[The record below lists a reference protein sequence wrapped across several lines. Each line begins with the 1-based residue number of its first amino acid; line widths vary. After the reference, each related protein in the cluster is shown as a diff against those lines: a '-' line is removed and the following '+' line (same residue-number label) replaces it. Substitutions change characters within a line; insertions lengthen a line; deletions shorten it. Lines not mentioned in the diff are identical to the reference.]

1 MAIPATTT
9 EPRLRHEEKHQ
20 VNLRE
25 ALVLS
30 RRLEKL
36 FPRDPHAGPEGSYQ
50 VVSLYYD
57 DPYDTALRQKLDG
70 MNRRE
75 KFRLRYYGKEP
86 AFFKLEKKYKV
97 KGLCGKGSCRLSREE
112 GERLLRRDFAF
123 LLEKEEP
130 LAREFYAKL
139 RRGLAPKTV
148 VRYTGVLRQAAPGAG
163 PQNGGALYPGGLS
176 LRPGECAGHLGRG
189 HPGRRAGAV
198 PHPPKAAACPG
209 GLGRGGSEIR
219 RLSAGDCQAGGAGPQ
234 PAGDGLLQVRPVPP
248 L

>member
-1 MAIPATTT
+1 MEGTAAMAIPATTT

-36 FPRDPHAGPEGSYQ
+36 FPRDPHAGPEGRYQ

-70 MNRRE
+70 VNRRE

-148 VRYTGVLRQAAPGAG
+148 VRYTREAFLYAPGNVRVTLDG
-163 PQNGGALYPGGLS
+163 DI
-176 LRPGECAGHLGRG
+176 
-189 HPGRRAGAV
+189 RAGA
-198 PHPPKAAACPG
+198 PERFLIPQKLLPALG
-209 GLGRGGSEIR
+209 GLAVVEVKYDAFLPEIVKLAVQVPNRQGTACSKYALCR
-219 RLSAGDCQAGGAGPQ
+219 RYD
-234 PAGDGLLQVRPVPP
+234 
-248 L
+248 

>member
-1 MAIPATTT
+1 MEETAAMAIPATTT

-36 FPRDPHAGPEGSYQ
+36 FPRDPHTGPEGSYQ

-70 MNRRE
+70 VNRRE

-148 VRYTGVLRQAAPGAG
+148 VRYTREAFLYAPGNVRVTLDG
-163 PQNGGALYPGGLS
+163 DI
-176 LRPGECAGHLGRG
+176 
-189 HPGRRAGAV
+189 RAGA
-198 PHPPKAAACPG
+198 PERFLIPQKLLPALG
-209 GLGRGGSEIR
+209 GLAVVEVKYDAFLPEIVKLAAQVPNRQGTACSKYALCR
-219 RLSAGDCQAGGAGPQ
+219 RYD
-234 PAGDGLLQVRPVPP
+234 
-248 L
+248 

>member
-70 MNRRE
+70 VNRRE

-112 GERLLRRDFAF
+112 GERLLRGDSAF
-123 LLEKEEP
+123 LLEKEES

-148 VRYTGVLRQAAPGAG
+148 VRYTREAFLYAPGNVRVTLDG
-163 PQNGGALYPGGLS
+163 DI
-176 LRPGECAGHLGRG
+176 
-189 HPGRRAGAV
+189 RAGAPERFLIPQKLLPALGSLAVVEVKYDAFLPEIVKLAVQV
-198 PHPPKAAACPG
+198 PNRQGTACSKYA
-209 GLGRGGSEIR
+209 LCR
-219 RLSAGDCQAGGAGPQ
+219 RYD
-234 PAGDGLLQVRPVPP
+234 
-248 L
+248 

>member
-1 MAIPATTT
+1 MEETAAMAIPATMT

-57 DPYDTALRQKLDG
+57 DPYDTALRKKLDG

-97 KGLCGKGSCRLSREE
+97 KGLCGKGLCRLSREE

-148 VRYTGVLRQAAPGAG
+148 VRYTREAFLYAPGNVRVTLDG
-163 PQNGGALYPGGLS
+163 DI
-176 LRPGECAGHLGRG
+176 
-189 HPGRRAGAV
+189 RAGA
-198 PHPPKAAACPG
+198 PERFLIPQKLLPALG
-209 GLGRGGSEIR
+209 GLAVVEVKYDAFLPEIVKLAVQVPNRQGTACSKYALCR
-219 RLSAGDCQAGGAGPQ
+219 RYD
-234 PAGDGLLQVRPVPP
+234 
-248 L
+248 

>member
-1 MAIPATTT
+1 MEGTAAMAIPATTT

-70 MNRRE
+70 VDRRE
-75 KFRLRYYGKEP
+75 KFRLRYYGEEP

-97 KGLCGKGSCRLSREE
+97 KGLCGKGACKLSREE
-112 GERLLRRDFAF
+112 EERLLRGDFAF

-148 VRYTGVLRQAAPGAG
+148 VRYTREAFLYAPGNVRVTLDG
-163 PQNGGALYPGGLS
+163 DI
-176 LRPGECAGHLGRG
+176 
-189 HPGRRAGAV
+189 RAGA
-198 PHPPKAAACPG
+198 PERFLIPQKLLPALG
-209 GLGRGGSEIR
+209 GLAVVEVKYDAFLPEIVKLAVQVPNRQGTACSKYALCR
-219 RLSAGDCQAGGAGPQ
+219 RYD
-234 PAGDGLLQVRPVPP
+234 
-248 L
+248 

>member
-1 MAIPATTT
+1 MEETAAMAIPATTT

-36 FPRDPHAGPEGSYQ
+36 FPHDPHAGPEGSYQ

-70 MNRRE
+70 VNRRE
-75 KFRLRYYGKEP
+75 KFRLRYYGEEP

-148 VRYTGVLRQAAPGAG
+148 VRYTREAFLYAPGNVRVTLDG
-163 PQNGGALYPGGLS
+163 DI
-176 LRPGECAGHLGRG
+176 
-189 HPGRRAGAV
+189 RAGA
-198 PHPPKAAACPG
+198 PERFLIPQKLLPALG
-209 GLGRGGSEIR
+209 GLVVVEVKYDAFLPEIVKLAVQVPNRQGTACSKYALCR
-219 RLSAGDCQAGGAGPQ
+219 RYD
-234 PAGDGLLQVRPVPP
+234 
-248 L
+248 

>member
-70 MNRRE
+70 VNRRE
-75 KFRLRYYGKEP
+75 KFRLRYYGEKP

-97 KGLCGKGSCRLSREE
+97 KGLCGKGACRLSREE
-112 GERLLRRDFAF
+112 GGAAAAGGFRLPAG
-123 LLEKEEP
+123 K
-130 LAREFYAKL
+130 
-139 RRGLAPKTV
+139 RGAPGP
-148 VRYTGVLRQAAPGAG
+148 GVLRQAAPGAG

-189 HPGRRAGAV
+189 HPDRRAGAV

-209 GLGRGGSEIR
+209 RLGRGGSEIR
-219 RLSAGDCQAGGAGPQ
+219 RLLPEIVKLAV
-234 PAGDGLLQVRPVPP
+234 QVPNRQGTACSKYA
-248 L
+248 LCRRYD

>member
-1 MAIPATTT
+1 MEETAAMAIPATTT

-36 FPRDPHAGPEGSYQ
+36 FPRDPHAGPEGFYQ

-70 MNRRE
+70 VNRRE
-75 KFRLRYYGKEP
+75 KFRLRYYGEEP
-86 AFFKLEKKYKV
+86 AFFKLEKKYKA
-97 KGLCGKGSCRLSREE
+97 KGVGGKGACGLSREE
-112 GERLLRRDFAF
+112 GERLLRGDFAF

-148 VRYTGVLRQAAPGAG
+148 VRYTREAFLYAPGNVRVTLDG
-163 PQNGGALYPGGLS
+163 DI
-176 LRPGECAGHLGRG
+176 
-189 HPGRRAGAV
+189 RAGA
-198 PHPPKAAACPG
+198 PERFLIPQKLLPALG
-209 GLGRGGSEIR
+209 GLAVVEVKYDAFLPEIVK
-219 RLSAGDCQAGGAGPQ
+219 LAV
-234 PAGDGLLQVRPVPP
+234 QVPNRQGTACSKYALCRAMIEEVAP
-248 L
+248 

>member
-1 MAIPATTT
+1 MEGTAAMAIPATTT

-70 MNRRE
+70 VNRRE

-148 VRYTGVLRQAAPGAG
+148 VRYTREAFLYAPGTVRVTLDG
-163 PQNGGALYPGGLS
+163 DI
-176 LRPGECAGHLGRG
+176 
-189 HPGRRAGAV
+189 RAGA
-198 PHPPKAAACPG
+198 PERFLIPQKLLPALG
-209 GLGRGGSEIR
+209 GLAVVEVKYDAFLPEIVKLAAQVPNRQGTACSKYALCR
-219 RLSAGDCQAGGAGPQ
+219 RYD
-234 PAGDGLLQVRPVPP
+234 
-248 L
+248 

>member
-70 MNRRE
+70 VDRRE
-75 KFRLRYYGKEP
+75 KFRLRYYGEEP

-97 KGLCGKGSCRLSREE
+97 KGLCGKGACGLSREE
-112 GERLLRRDFAF
+112 GERLLRGDSAF

-148 VRYTGVLRQAAPGAG
+148 VRYTREAFLYAPGNVRVTLDG
-163 PQNGGALYPGGLS
+163 DI
-176 LRPGECAGHLGRG
+176 
-189 HPGRRAGAV
+189 RAGA
-198 PHPPKAAACPG
+198 PERFLIPQKLLPALG
-209 GLGRGGSEIR
+209 GLAVVEVKYDAFLPEIVKLAVQVPNRQGTACSKYALCR
-219 RLSAGDCQAGGAGPQ
+219 RYD
-234 PAGDGLLQVRPVPP
+234 
-248 L
+248 

>member
-1 MAIPATTT
+1 MEETAAMAIPATTT

-70 MNRRE
+70 VNRRE

-97 KGLCGKGSCRLSREE
+97 KGLCGKRSCRLSREE

-123 LLEKEEP
+123 LLEKEES

-148 VRYTGVLRQAAPGAG
+148 VRYTREAFLYAPGNVRVTLDGDIQAG
-163 PQNGGALYPGGLS
+163 APERFLIPQKLLPALGGLVVVEVKYDAFLPEIVKLAVQVPNRQGTACS
-176 LRPGECAGHLGRG
+176 KYALC
-189 HPGRRAGAV
+189 RRY
-198 PHPPKAAACPG
+198 
-209 GLGRGGSEIR
+209 
-219 RLSAGDCQAGGAGPQ
+219 D
-234 PAGDGLLQVRPVPP
+234 
-248 L
+248 

>member
-1 MAIPATTT
+1 MEETAAMAIPATTT

-70 MNRRE
+70 VNRRE

-112 GERLLRRDFAF
+112 GERLLRGDFAF

-148 VRYTGVLRQAAPGAG
+148 VRYTREAFLYAPGNVRVTLDG
-163 PQNGGALYPGGLS
+163 DI
-176 LRPGECAGHLGRG
+176 
-189 HPGRRAGAV
+189 RAGA
-198 PHPPKAAACPG
+198 PERFLIPQKLLPALG
-209 GLGRGGSEIR
+209 GLAVVEVKYDAFLPEIVKLAVQVPNRQGTACSKYALCR
-219 RLSAGDCQAGGAGPQ
+219 RYD
-234 PAGDGLLQVRPVPP
+234 
-248 L
+248 

>member
-1 MAIPATTT
+1 MEGTAAMAIPATTT

-70 MNRRE
+70 VNRRE

-97 KGLCGKGSCRLSREE
+97 KGLCGKGLCRLSREE

-148 VRYTGVLRQAAPGAG
+148 VRYTREAFLYAPGNVRVTLDG
-163 PQNGGALYPGGLS
+163 DI
-176 LRPGECAGHLGRG
+176 
-189 HPGRRAGAV
+189 RAGA
-198 PHPPKAAACPG
+198 PERFLIPQKLLPALG
-209 GLGRGGSEIR
+209 GLVVVEVKYDAFLPEIVKLAVQVPNRQGTACSKYALCR
-219 RLSAGDCQAGGAGPQ
+219 RYD
-234 PAGDGLLQVRPVPP
+234 
-248 L
+248 

>member
-1 MAIPATTT
+1 MEETAAMAIPATTT

-70 MNRRE
+70 VDRRE

-112 GERLLRRDFAF
+112 GERLLRGDFAF

-130 LAREFYAKL
+130 LAQEFYAKL

-148 VRYTGVLRQAAPGAG
+148 VRYTREAFLYAPGNVRVTLDG
-163 PQNGGALYPGGLS
+163 DI
-176 LRPGECAGHLGRG
+176 
-189 HPGRRAGAV
+189 RAGA
-198 PHPPKAAACPG
+198 PERFLIPQKLLPALG
-209 GLGRGGSEIR
+209 GLAVVEVKYDAFLPEIVKLAVQVPNRQGTACSKYALCR
-219 RLSAGDCQAGGAGPQ
+219 RYD
-234 PAGDGLLQVRPVPP
+234 
-248 L
+248 

>member
-1 MAIPATTT
+1 MEGTAAMAIPATTT

-70 MNRRE
+70 VDRRE
-75 KFRLRYYGKEP
+75 KFRLRYYGEKP

-97 KGLCGKGSCRLSREE
+97 KGLCGKGACKLSREE
-112 GERLLRRDFAF
+112 GEWLLRGDFAF

-148 VRYTGVLRQAAPGAG
+148 VRYTREAFLYAPGNVRVTLDG
-163 PQNGGALYPGGLS
+163 DI
-176 LRPGECAGHLGRG
+176 
-189 HPGRRAGAV
+189 RAGAPERFLIPQKLLPALRGLAVVEVKYDAFLPEIVKLAVQV
-198 PHPPKAAACPG
+198 PNRQGTACSKYA
-209 GLGRGGSEIR
+209 LCR
-219 RLSAGDCQAGGAGPQ
+219 RYD
-234 PAGDGLLQVRPVPP
+234 
-248 L
+248 

>member
-112 GERLLRRDFAF
+112 GERLLRGDSAF

-148 VRYTGVLRQAAPGAG
+148 VRYTREAFLYAPGNVRVTLDG
-163 PQNGGALYPGGLS
+163 DI
-176 LRPGECAGHLGRG
+176 
-189 HPGRRAGAV
+189 RAGA
-198 PHPPKAAACPG
+198 PERFLIPQKLLPALG
-209 GLGRGGSEIR
+209 GLAVVEVKYDAFLPEIVKLAVQVPNRQGTACSKYALCR
-219 RLSAGDCQAGGAGPQ
+219 RYD
-234 PAGDGLLQVRPVPP
+234 
-248 L
+248 

>member
-1 MAIPATTT
+1 MEKTAAMAIPDTTT

-70 MNRRE
+70 VNRRE

-112 GERLLRRDFAF
+112 GERLLRGDSAF

-148 VRYTGVLRQAAPGAG
+148 VRYTREAFLYAPGNVRVTLDG
-163 PQNGGALYPGGLS
+163 DI
-176 LRPGECAGHLGRG
+176 
-189 HPGRRAGAV
+189 RAGA
-198 PHPPKAAACPG
+198 PERFLIPQKLLPALG
-209 GLGRGGSEIR
+209 GLAVVEVKYDAFLPEIVKLAVQVPNRQGTACSKYALCR
-219 RLSAGDCQAGGAGPQ
+219 RYD
-234 PAGDGLLQVRPVPP
+234 
-248 L
+248 

>member
-1 MAIPATTT
+1 MEETAAMAIPATTT

-70 MNRRE
+70 VNRRE
-75 KFRLRYYGKEP
+75 KFRLRYYGEEP

-148 VRYTGVLRQAAPGAG
+148 VRYTREAFLYAPGNVRVTLDGDIRAG
-163 PQNGGALYPGGLS
+163 TPERFLIPQKLLPALGGLAVVEVKYDAFLPEIVKLAVQVPNRQGTACS
-176 LRPGECAGHLGRG
+176 KYALC
-189 HPGRRAGAV
+189 RRY
-198 PHPPKAAACPG
+198 
-209 GLGRGGSEIR
+209 
-219 RLSAGDCQAGGAGPQ
+219 D
-234 PAGDGLLQVRPVPP
+234 
-248 L
+248 

>member
-1 MAIPATTT
+1 MEETAAMAIPATTT

-30 RRLEKL
+30 QRLEKL
-36 FPRDPHAGPEGSYQ
+36 FPRDPHAGPEGNYQ

-70 MNRRE
+70 VNRRE
-75 KFRLRYYGKEP
+75 KFRLRYYGEKP

-148 VRYTGVLRQAAPGAG
+148 VRYTREAFLYAPGNVRVTLDG
-163 PQNGGALYPGGLS
+163 DI
-176 LRPGECAGHLGRG
+176 
-189 HPGRRAGAV
+189 RAGA
-198 PHPPKAAACPG
+198 PERFLIPQKLLPALG
-209 GLGRGGSEIR
+209 GLAVVEVKYDAFLPEIVKLAVQVPNRQGTACSKYALCR
-219 RLSAGDCQAGGAGPQ
+219 RYD
-234 PAGDGLLQVRPVPP
+234 
-248 L
+248 

>member
-1 MAIPATTT
+1 MEGTAAMAIPATTT

-30 RRLEKL
+30 QRLEKL

-70 MNRRE
+70 VNRRE
-75 KFRLRYYGKEP
+75 KFRLRYYGEKP

-112 GERLLRRDFAF
+112 GERLLRKDFAF

-148 VRYTGVLRQAAPGAG
+148 VRYTREAFLYAPGNVRVTLDG
-163 PQNGGALYPGGLS
+163 DI
-176 LRPGECAGHLGRG
+176 
-189 HPGRRAGAV
+189 RAGA
-198 PHPPKAAACPG
+198 PERFLIPQKLLPALG
-209 GLGRGGSEIR
+209 GLAVVEVKYDAFLPEIVKLAVQVPNRQGTACSKYALCR
-219 RLSAGDCQAGGAGPQ
+219 RYD
-234 PAGDGLLQVRPVPP
+234 
-248 L
+248 

>member
-1 MAIPATTT
+1 MEETAAMAIPATTT

-112 GERLLRRDFAF
+112 GERLLRGDFAF

-148 VRYTGVLRQAAPGAG
+148 VRYTREAFLYAPGNVRVTLDG
-163 PQNGGALYPGGLS
+163 DI
-176 LRPGECAGHLGRG
+176 
-189 HPGRRAGAV
+189 RAGA
-198 PHPPKAAACPG
+198 PERFLIPQKLLPALG
-209 GLGRGGSEIR
+209 GLAVVEVKYDAFLPEIVKLAVQVPNRQGTACSKYALCR
-219 RLSAGDCQAGGAGPQ
+219 RYD
-234 PAGDGLLQVRPVPP
+234 
-248 L
+248 

>member
-70 MNRRE
+70 VNRRE

-112 GERLLRRDFAF
+112 GERLLRGDFAF

-148 VRYTGVLRQAAPGAG
+148 VRYTREAFLYAPGNVRVTLDG
-163 PQNGGALYPGGLS
+163 DI
-176 LRPGECAGHLGRG
+176 
-189 HPGRRAGAV
+189 RAGA
-198 PHPPKAAACPG
+198 PERFLIPQKLLPALG
-209 GLGRGGSEIR
+209 GLAVVEVKYDAFLPEIVKLAVQVPNRQGTACSKYALCR
-219 RLSAGDCQAGGAGPQ
+219 RYD
-234 PAGDGLLQVRPVPP
+234 
-248 L
+248 

>member
-1 MAIPATTT
+1 MEGTAAMAIPATTT

-70 MNRRE
+70 VDRRE

-130 LAREFYAKL
+130 LAQEFYAKL

-148 VRYTGVLRQAAPGAG
+148 VRYTREAFLYAPGNVRVTLDG
-163 PQNGGALYPGGLS
+163 DI
-176 LRPGECAGHLGRG
+176 
-189 HPGRRAGAV
+189 RAGA
-198 PHPPKAAACPG
+198 PERFLIPQKLLPALG
-209 GLGRGGSEIR
+209 GLAVVEVKYDAFLPEIVKLAVQVPNRQGTACSKYALCR
-219 RLSAGDCQAGGAGPQ
+219 RYD
-234 PAGDGLLQVRPVPP
+234 
-248 L
+248 

>member
-1 MAIPATTT
+1 MEETAAMAIPATTT

-148 VRYTGVLRQAAPGAG
+148 VRYTREAFLYAPGNVRVTLDG
-163 PQNGGALYPGGLS
+163 DI
-176 LRPGECAGHLGRG
+176 
-189 HPGRRAGAV
+189 RAGA
-198 PHPPKAAACPG
+198 PERFLIPQKLLPALG
-209 GLGRGGSEIR
+209 GLAVVEVKYDAFLPEIVKLAVQVPNRQGTACSKYALCR
-219 RLSAGDCQAGGAGPQ
+219 RYD
-234 PAGDGLLQVRPVPP
+234 
-248 L
+248 

>member
-1 MAIPATTT
+1 MEGTAAMAIPATTT

-70 MNRRE
+70 VNRRE

-112 GERLLRRDFAF
+112 GERLLRGDSAF
-123 LLEKEEP
+123 LLEKEES

-148 VRYTGVLRQAAPGAG
+148 VRYTREAFLYAPGNVRVTLDG
-163 PQNGGALYPGGLS
+163 DI
-176 LRPGECAGHLGRG
+176 
-189 HPGRRAGAV
+189 RAGA
-198 PHPPKAAACPG
+198 PERFLIPQKLLPALG
-209 GLGRGGSEIR
+209 GLAVVEVKYDAFLPEIVKLAVQVPNRQGTACSKYALCR
-219 RLSAGDCQAGGAGPQ
+219 RYD
-234 PAGDGLLQVRPVPP
+234 
-248 L
+248 

>member
-1 MAIPATTT
+1 MEETAAMAIPATTT

-70 MNRRE
+70 VNRRE

-148 VRYTGVLRQAAPGAG
+148 VRYTREAFLYAPGNVRVTLDG
-163 PQNGGALYPGGLS
+163 DI
-176 LRPGECAGHLGRG
+176 
-189 HPGRRAGAV
+189 RAGA
-198 PHPPKAAACPG
+198 PERFLIPQKLLPALG
-209 GLGRGGSEIR
+209 GLAVVEVKYDAFLPEIVKLAVQVPNRQGTSCSKYALCR
-219 RLSAGDCQAGGAGPQ
+219 RYD
-234 PAGDGLLQVRPVPP
+234 
-248 L
+248 

>member
-70 MNRRE
+70 VNRRE

-97 KGLCGKGSCRLSREE
+97 KGLSGKGSCRLSREE

-148 VRYTGVLRQAAPGAG
+148 VRYTREAFLYAPGNVRVTLDG
-163 PQNGGALYPGGLS
+163 DI
-176 LRPGECAGHLGRG
+176 
-189 HPGRRAGAV
+189 RAGA
-198 PHPPKAAACPG
+198 PERFLIPQKLLPALG
-209 GLGRGGSEIR
+209 GLAVVEVKYDAFLPEIVKLAVQVPNRQGTACSKYALCR
-219 RLSAGDCQAGGAGPQ
+219 RYD
-234 PAGDGLLQVRPVPP
+234 
-248 L
+248 

>member
-70 MNRRE
+70 VNRRE
-75 KFRLRYYGKEP
+75 KFRLRYYGEEP

-148 VRYTGVLRQAAPGAG
+148 VRYTREAFLYAPGNVRVTLDG
-163 PQNGGALYPGGLS
+163 DI
-176 LRPGECAGHLGRG
+176 
-189 HPGRRAGAV
+189 RAGA
-198 PHPPKAAACPG
+198 PERFLIPQKLLPALG
-209 GLGRGGSEIR
+209 GLAVVEVKYDAFLPEIVKLAVQVPNRQGTACSKYALCR
-219 RLSAGDCQAGGAGPQ
+219 RYD
-234 PAGDGLLQVRPVPP
+234 
-248 L
+248 

>member
-36 FPRDPHAGPEGSYQ
+36 FPRDPHAGPEGFYQ

-70 MNRRE
+70 VNRRE

-123 LLEKEEP
+123 LLEKEDP

-148 VRYTGVLRQAAPGAG
+148 VRYTREAFLYAPGNVRVTLDG
-163 PQNGGALYPGGLS
+163 DI
-176 LRPGECAGHLGRG
+176 
-189 HPGRRAGAV
+189 RAGA
-198 PHPPKAAACPG
+198 PERFLIPQKLLPALG
-209 GLGRGGSEIR
+209 GLAVVEVKYDAFLPEIVKLAVQVPNRQGTACSKYALCR
-219 RLSAGDCQAGGAGPQ
+219 RYD
-234 PAGDGLLQVRPVPP
+234 
-248 L
+248 

>member
-1 MAIPATTT
+1 MEETAAMAIPATTT

-148 VRYTGVLRQAAPGAG
+148 VRYTREAFLYAPGNVRVTLDG
-163 PQNGGALYPGGLS
+163 DI
-176 LRPGECAGHLGRG
+176 
-189 HPGRRAGAV
+189 RAGA
-198 PHPPKAAACPG
+198 PERFLIPQKLLPALG
-209 GLGRGGSEIR
+209 GLAVVEVKYDAFLPEIVKLAAQVPNRQGTACSKYALCR
-219 RLSAGDCQAGGAGPQ
+219 RYD
-234 PAGDGLLQVRPVPP
+234 
-248 L
+248 

>member
-1 MAIPATTT
+1 MEGTAAMAIPATTT

-70 MNRRE
+70 VNRRE

-112 GERLLRRDFAF
+112 GERLLRGDFAF

-148 VRYTGVLRQAAPGAG
+148 VRYTREAFLYAPGNVRVTLDG
-163 PQNGGALYPGGLS
+163 DI
-176 LRPGECAGHLGRG
+176 
-189 HPGRRAGAV
+189 RAGA
-198 PHPPKAAACPG
+198 PERFLIPQKLLPALG
-209 GLGRGGSEIR
+209 GLAVVEVKYDAFLPEIVKLAVQVPNRQGTACSKYALCR
-219 RLSAGDCQAGGAGPQ
+219 RYD
-234 PAGDGLLQVRPVPP
+234 
-248 L
+248 

>member
-1 MAIPATTT
+1 MGTRATMT

-36 FPRDPHAGPEGSYQ
+36 FPRDPNAGADGSYQ

-70 MNRRE
+70 VDRRE
-75 KFRLRYYGKEP
+75 KFRLRCYGEDP
-86 AFFKLEKKYKV
+86 RFFKLEKKYKI
-97 KGLCGKGSCRLSREE
+97 KGLCGKRSCRLSREE
-112 GERLLRRDFAF
+112 GERLLRGDFTF
-123 LLEKEEP
+123 LLEREDS

-148 VRYTGVLRQAAPGAG
+148 VRYRREAFLYAPGNVRVTLDG
-163 PQNGGALYPGGLS
+163 DLRTGTPEQFLVPKRLLPALGS
-176 LRPGECAGHLGRG
+176 LAVVEVKYDAFLPEIVKLAVQVPNRQGTACSKYALC
-189 HPGRRAGAV
+189 RRY
-198 PHPPKAAACPG
+198 
-209 GLGRGGSEIR
+209 
-219 RLSAGDCQAGGAGPQ
+219 D
-234 PAGDGLLQVRPVPP
+234 
-248 L
+248 

>member
-1 MAIPATTT
+1 MEETAAMAIPATTT

-70 MNRRE
+70 VNRRE
-75 KFRLRYYGKEP
+75 KFRLRYYGEKP

-97 KGLCGKGSCRLSREE
+97 KGLCGKGACRLSREE
-112 GERLLRRDFAF
+112 VERLLRGDFAF
-123 LLEKEEP
+123 LLEKEES

-148 VRYTGVLRQAAPGAG
+148 VRYTREAFLYAPGNVRVTLDG
-163 PQNGGALYPGGLS
+163 DI
-176 LRPGECAGHLGRG
+176 
-189 HPGRRAGAV
+189 RAGA
-198 PHPPKAAACPG
+198 PERFLIPQKLLPALG
-209 GLGRGGSEIR
+209 GLAVVEVKYDAFLPEIVKLAVQVPNRQGTACSKYALCR
-219 RLSAGDCQAGGAGPQ
+219 RYD
-234 PAGDGLLQVRPVPP
+234 
-248 L
+248 